1 MGNKQR
7 KASGEVKS
15 WEYEKYK
22 IEEKTLK
29 LQGKYFTGFHK
40 TCITHP

>member
-1 MGNKQR
+1 MENKQL

-22 IEEKTLK
+22 IEEKTMK
-29 LQGKYFTGFHK
+29 LQGKYFTGFPKAHMR
-40 TCITHP
+40 HP